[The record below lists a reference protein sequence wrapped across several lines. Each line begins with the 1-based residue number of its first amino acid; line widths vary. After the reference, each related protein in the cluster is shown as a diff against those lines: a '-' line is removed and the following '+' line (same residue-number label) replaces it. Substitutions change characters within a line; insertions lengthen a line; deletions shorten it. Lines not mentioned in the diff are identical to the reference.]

1 MALSNTAVP
10 KYYGMFRDAV
20 IRGEIPV
27 CKEIS
32 MEMNRIDDLI
42 ANPGVYYDDQAVEG
56 WIAYCES
63 ELTLTDGSDLSLLD
77 SFKLWGEQIFGWYYF
92 VERSVYQPNPDG
104 HGGHYVRKNVKKR
117 LINKQYLIVARGAA
131 KSMYGSTLQGYF
143 LNVDTSTTHQITTA
157 PTMKQAEEVMS
168 PLRTAI
174 TRSRGPLFQFLTEGS
189 LQNTTG
195 SKANRTKLAS
205 TKKGVE
211 NFLTGSLLEVRPMS
225 INKLQGLQIKVA
237 TVDEWLSG
245 DIREDV
251 IGAIEQGASKVNDY
265 IIVAISS
272 EGTVRNG
279 SGDTIKM
286 ELMDILNPGAFIDS
300 MLKHGEMSDDEA
312 IIYTG
317 MPLCLSHS
325 AESKDEPKE
334 EEKKKDSKEDKPAE
348 DKEEKKDDEETIA
361 DVIDSMSEKQQNVMY
376 ALIAQ
381 ALEGEPEKESKD
393 DSDNKSESNKEDK
406 TMKHNVFDNDQQ
418 KKTEVLSHADQASI
432 ISMAKSNSVGSLRTA
447 MDIYAEQNPDSVL
460 AHGIDGIETL
470 FPEYKDVRPGAPELL
485 TTDQGWVNE
494 VLKKVH
500 KSPIS
505 RIRTRQADLRNI
517 EALRAKGYKKGAQ
530 KGYVGNIQLLH
541 RTTDPQT
548 VYVKSKLDRDDIID
562 IQDFDVVQY
571 LYGIDRMNL
580 NEELATAIMIGDGRE
595 VGADGKIAEDKIRP
609 IWLDDELY
617 TIHADVDIAGMK
629 ATLQGTNTSANFG
642 ENYIYAEAVIQSLLY
657 AREKY
662 KGSGTPDFYCTPHL
676 VNVMLLA
683 RDLNGRRI
691 YDKVSDLAA
700 ALNVGQII
708 TAEQFEGKTRTTTD
722 SKTKKLLGLM
732 VNLADYSLGAT
743 KGGEITHFT
752 DFDIDFNQEKS
763 LLETRCSGANTRVM
777 SAIALEEDVTAT
789 IGG

>member
-1 MALSNTAVP
+1 MSRPFSVEDCDFSGWATRNDLRCSDGRVIRRDAFKGNDGIKVPLVWNHQHNDPRNVLGHAWLENRDEGVYTYGFFNDTEAGEVGKVLVKHGDICALSI
-10 KYYGMFRDAV
+10 Y
-20 IRGEIPV
+20 
-27 CKEIS
+27 
-32 MEMNRIDDLI
+32 
-42 ANPGVYYDDQAVEG
+42 ANQLQQNGPDVVHGC
-56 WIAYCES
+56 ICEV
-63 ELTLTDGSDLSLLD
+63 SLVH
-77 SFKLWGEQIFGWYYF
+77 K
-92 VERSVYQPNPDG
+92 
-104 HGGHYVRKNVKKR
+104 
-117 LINKQYLIVARGAA
+117 GA
-131 KSMYGSTLQGYF
+131 
-143 LNVDTSTTHQITTA
+143 
-157 PTMKQAEEVMS
+157 
-168 PLRTAI
+168 
-174 TRSRGPLFQFLTEGS
+174 
-189 LQNTTG
+189 
-195 SKANRTKLAS
+195 
-205 TKKGVE
+205 
-211 NFLTGSLLEVRPMS
+211 
-225 INKLQGLQIKVA
+225 
-237 TVDEWLSG
+237 
-245 DIREDV
+245 
-251 IGAIEQGASKVNDY
+251 
-265 IIVAISS
+265 
-272 EGTVRNG
+272 
-279 SGDTIKM
+279 
-286 ELMDILNPGAFIDS
+286 NPGAFIDS
-300 MLKHGEMSDDEA
+300 MLQHGENSEDEA

-317 MPLCLSHS
+317 MPLSLAHS
-325 AESKDEPKE
+325 DTSEKEDKKDE
-334 EEKKKDSKEDKPAE
+334 EEKKNTDAE
-348 DKEEKKDDEETIA
+348 DKKNEDEETIA
-361 DVIDSMSEKQQNVMY
+361 DVVNSMSEKQQNVMY
-376 ALIAQ
+376 ALVAE
-381 ALEGEPEKESKD
+381 ALESEPDNKKES
-393 DSDNKSESNKEDK
+393 SETDKEDN
-406 TMKHNVFDNDQQ
+406 TMKHNVFDNEQQ

-470 FPEYKDVRPGAPELL
+470 FPEYKDVRPGAPEML

-517 EALRAKGYKKGAQ
+517 EALRAQGYKKATQ
-530 KGYVGNIQLLH
+530 KGYTGNVQLIH

-580 NEELATAIMIGDGRE
+580 NEELATAIMIGEGRE

-629 ATLQGTNTSANFG
+629 TTLQGTNTSANFG

-722 SKTKKLLGLM
+722 GKTKKLLGLM

-777 SAIALEEDVTAT
+777 SAIALEEDVTNRP
-789 IGG
+789 

>member
-1 MALSNTAVP
+1 MSRPFSVEDCDFSGWATRNDLRCSDGRVIRRDAFKGNDGVKVPLVWNHQHNDPRNVLGHAWLENRDEGVYTYGFFNDTEAGEVGKVLVKHGDICALSI
-10 KYYGMFRDAV
+10 Y
-20 IRGEIPV
+20 
-27 CKEIS
+27 
-32 MEMNRIDDLI
+32 
-42 ANPGVYYDDQAVEG
+42 ANQLQQNGADVVHG
-56 WIAYCES
+56 CICEV
-63 ELTLTDGSDLSLLD
+63 SLVH
-77 SFKLWGEQIFGWYYF
+77 K
-92 VERSVYQPNPDG
+92 
-104 HGGHYVRKNVKKR
+104 
-117 LINKQYLIVARGAA
+117 GA
-131 KSMYGSTLQGYF
+131 
-143 LNVDTSTTHQITTA
+143 
-157 PTMKQAEEVMS
+157 
-168 PLRTAI
+168 
-174 TRSRGPLFQFLTEGS
+174 
-189 LQNTTG
+189 
-195 SKANRTKLAS
+195 
-205 TKKGVE
+205 
-211 NFLTGSLLEVRPMS
+211 
-225 INKLQGLQIKVA
+225 
-237 TVDEWLSG
+237 
-245 DIREDV
+245 
-251 IGAIEQGASKVNDY
+251 
-265 IIVAISS
+265 
-272 EGTVRNG
+272 
-279 SGDTIKM
+279 
-286 ELMDILNPGAFIDS
+286 NPGAFIDS
-300 MLKHGEMSDDEA
+300 MLQHGENSEDEA

-317 MPLCLSHS
+317 MPLSLTHS
-325 AESKDEPKE
+325 DTSEKEDKKDE
-334 EEKKKDSKEDKPAE
+334 EEKKNADGEDKKNE
-348 DKEEKKDDEETIA
+348 GEETIA
-361 DVIDSMSEKQQNVMY
+361 DVVNSMSEKQQNVMY

-381 ALEGEPEKESKD
+381 ALEGKIEKESKD
-393 DSDNKSESNKEDK
+393 DSDNKSESNKEDN

-418 KKTEVLSHADQASI
+418 KTEVLSHADQASI

-460 AHGIDGIETL
+460 AHGIDGIEAL
-470 FPEYKDVRPGAPELL
+470 FPDYKDVRPGAPEMV

-517 EALRAKGYKKGAQ
+517 EALRAKGYKKATQ
-530 KGYVGNIQLLH
+530 KGYVGNVQLIH

-571 LYGIDRMNL
+571 LYSIDRMNL

-617 TIHADVDIAGMK
+617 TIHADIDIAGMK
-629 ATLQGTNTSANFG
+629 TTLQGTNTSANFG

-708 TAEQFEGKTRTTTD
+708 TVEQFEGKTRTTTD

-777 SAIALEEDVTAT
+777 SAIALEEDVTKASGEGT
-789 IGG
+789 